1 MIPTCWALH
10 PVLTCKAMRIDGV
23 TYQLNWE
30 EFTVGSSFFVPCLND
45 VEARDRIERKMRRLG
60 YATINKL
67 VIEDGVRGLR
77 VWRVKR
83 VQLKRNL

>member
-1 MIPTCWALH
+1 
-10 PVLTCKAMRIDGV
+10 MRIDGV
-23 TYQLNWE
+23 TYQLNWD

-45 VEARDRIERKMRRLG
+45 VEARDRVDRKMRRLG
-60 YATINKL
+60 YATISKL

>member
-1 MIPTCWALH
+1 
-10 PVLTCKAMRIDGV
+10 MRIEGV
-23 TYQLNWE
+23 TYQLDWGK
-30 EFTVGSSFFVPCLND
+30 FTVGSSFFVPCLND
-45 VEARDRIERKMRRLG
+45 EEARERIESKMKRLG

-83 VQLKRNL
+83 VQLKRNM